1 MVPMGWLHWPKPRRW
16 WWRGWWQSRHIGHRR
31 EKEFAVAHRFGAIP
45 MHFTGRPG
53 DRHSDAIPL
62 DVVVGRV
69 PAHAHHN
76 AFNLRFSRYLAR
88 TTAFALRHNAHGGS
102 PNRVCAAYAAV
113 VPHSGRTF

>member
-1 MVPMGWLHWPKPRRW
+1 MGWLQRPKPRRW
-16 WWRGWWQSRHIGHRR
+16 WWRGWWQVLHIGGL
-31 EKEFAVAHRFGAIP
+31 ETSAVADGFDPITVNLRR
-45 MHFTGRPG
+45 RPG
-53 DRHSDAIPL
+53 DGDRGAVTVN
-62 DVVVGRV
+62 VVMRRV
-69 PAHAHHN
+69 ITYAHHN

>member
-1 MVPMGWLHWPKPRRW
+1 MGWLHFPKPRRW
-16 WWRGWWQSRHIGHRR
+16 WWRGWWQVLHIGGL
-31 EKEFAVAHRFGAIP
+31 KSFAVAEDLGALP
-45 MHFTGRPG
+45 NFFCRRPG
-53 DRHSDAIPL
+53 HGDCGAL
-62 DVVVGRV
+62 FGQVVVGGV

-102 PNRVCAAYAAV
+102 PNLVCAAYAAV